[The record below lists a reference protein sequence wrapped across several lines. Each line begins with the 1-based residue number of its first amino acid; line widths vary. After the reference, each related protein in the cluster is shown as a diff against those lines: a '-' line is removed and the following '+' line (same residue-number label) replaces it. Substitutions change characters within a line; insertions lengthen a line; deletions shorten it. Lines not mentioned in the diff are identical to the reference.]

1 MKFPASLLRITS
13 FGLRQRKKCCH
24 NTATKYLKNFK
35 KIIRIALA
43 KGWMKN
49 DPFLEIRF
57 SLDKVEPDF
66 LEDSEIQK
74 LISKEIDIPRL
85 SQVRDIFCV
94 LLFHRFGFLGYSW
107 FEKGTYRG
115 GLERCQVD
123 TKGETEDQNH
133 V

>member
-13 FGLRQRKKCCH
+13 SGLRPRKSVVIIQPPS
-24 NTATKYLKNFK
+24 NLKNFK

-66 LEDSEIQK
+66 LEDSEIRR

-85 SQVRDIFCV
+85 GQVRDIFVFCC
-94 LLFHRFGFLGYSW
+94 F
-107 FEKGTYRG
+107 T
-115 GLERCQVD
+115 GLASRIFTDWERSI
-123 TKGETEDQNH
+123 
-133 V
+133 